1 NAQVTGVKAIRP
13 STLVNSF
20 KSGGAI
26 FTAIT
31 TAAALLAL
39 IIGGLSVVNTMFMAV
54 AERVREIGLKKAV
67 GATTI
72 DVMGEFLLEATLIGL
87 IGGLLGYGIGAAI
100 TIVVNATTP
109 AGQSTLFLITPNLT
123 ILAIGF
129 ATALGAVAGVLPAW
143 RAARMDPVI
152 ALRTDLMANVR
163 LVELTKYY
171 KRGSETIKA
180 LDGVTL
186 DIEKGEFVAVVGRS
200 GSGKTTMLDLLGL
213 LLKPTSGSLFI
224 DDVDTAKLND
234 RERAHMR
241 ARRVGFVFQEYNLL
255 SGLNVLEN
263 VMLPLRYVKDGK
275 NGRGRPVEL
284 IDRVGLSDRV
294 KHRPSELSGG
304 QMQRVAIARSMVN
317 SPSLILLDEPT
328 GAVDT
333 ETAQQPAD
341 LLKRLNH
348 EEKGTIAPPTPDLA
362 PADQAKRQIRLKD
375 GRVLADQRV
384 GAGAPA

>member
-1 NAQVTGVKAIRP
+1 
-13 STLVNSF
+13 
-20 KSGGAI
+20 
-26 FTAIT
+26 
-31 TAAALLAL
+31 
-39 IIGGLSVVNTMFMAV
+39 
-54 AERVREIGLKKAV
+54 
-67 GATTI
+67 
-72 DVMGEFLLEATLIGL
+72 
-87 IGGLLGYGIGAAI
+87 
-100 TIVVNATTP
+100 
-109 AGQSTLFLITPNLT
+109 
-123 ILAIGF
+123 
-129 ATALGAVAGVLPAW
+129 
-143 RAARMDPVI
+143 
-152 ALRTDLMANVR
+152 MANVR
-163 LVELTKYY
+163 LVGLSKNY
-171 KRGSETIKA
+171 KRGAEVIKA

-224 DDVDTAKLND
+224 DDVETARLND

-275 NGRGRPVEL
+275 NGRGRAVEL
-284 IDRVGLSDRV
+284 IERVGLSDRV

-333 ETAQQPAD
+333 ETAQQLVD
-341 LLKRLNH
+341 LLKRLND
-348 EEKGTIAPPTPDLA
+348 EEQVTIVLVTHDLDL
-362 PADQAKRQIRLKD
+362 ADQAKRQIRLKD
-375 GRVLADQRV
+375 GKVLSDQRV
-384 GAGAPA
+384 GAGTPA